1 MRVFIEQTFPLGRF
15 HATPWKVFPYDD
27 PHGEW
32 PPSPWRLLR
41 AVIARSYQLDR
52 ETGTPNDEGRT
63 QLVRAFAA
71 SSIAW
76 RLPEFTWRGPGL
88 RQYQPAEFEWSY
100 PKPAK
105 LNLIGVN
112 LQLRKI
118 FASDYVIILPNPKG
132 QKRNYTEVECFN
144 AKCESLKIIKI
155 SDKRLLKAIRDHGKQ
170 KDCVKRSIK
179 RYHPDFRSYKPTKV
193 QDSFWLTSPEC
204 DPIVWVLESSEW
216 PQSARNLLADCLDRM
231 TYFGR
236 AESITEIRR
245 VDALPPN
252 VAINCVLEG
261 TPSSGSVPV
270 LAPTRDATLEQVQ
283 ALTDDPSVA
292 KSTVPPGAQW
302 LFAQRPVRPP
312 VKLPRRKRK
321 SRESVSF
328 VQFAIGARVS
338 PPRKSIVVLTQR
350 FRGRVIREFLGCGQS
365 QASAAQKDKA
375 RLLMGKDADGKPLQ
389 EHHPHA
395 YFGIHFDERTGRAAR
410 LMVWRSQP
418 FTDDEQQ
425 AILKAADRELPIAFG
440 GAGRKDPW
448 AVRLVPLDSQ
458 EPHPRGF
465 DAQAHRRWE
474 TATPYVPP
482 RHVFD
487 RQGRIKPGESPEAQ
501 LQQELGR
508 RGFDTSRLAIA
519 IDSHEWTQVHRPPQ
533 VRGEPSNSDK
543 RGYRVSLTFDAPVT
557 GPIALGHS
565 AHFGLGLFVPA

>member
-88 RQYQPAEFEWSY
+88 RQYQPAEFKRVPESAQ
-100 PKPAK
+100 KPG
-105 LNLIGVN
+105 IM
-112 LQLRKI
+112 
-118 FASDYVIILPNPKG
+118 
-132 QKRNYTEVECFN
+132 T
-144 AKCESLKIIKI
+144 
-155 SDKRLLKAIRDHGKQ
+155 
-170 KDCVKRSIK
+170 
-179 RYHPDFRSYKPTKV
+179 YKTTKV
-193 QDSFWLTSPEC
+193 QDNFWLISPEC
-204 DPIVWVLESSEW
+204 APIMWILESNEW

-328 VQFAIGARVS
+328 VQFAVGARVS

-350 FRGRVIREFLGCGQS
+350 FRGRVIREFLGCGRS

-440 GAGRKDPW
+440 GAGRKNPW

-501 LQQELGR
+501 LQQELDR